1 MPDLD
6 VALPGAGGEHGGQHG
21 VEGGAHAGL
30 RVPVQCAG
38 AAGGAEAVHQ
48 DPAVGTA
55 RQQQVTIRGALA
67 AHRVAFHLQRMN
79 NQLSDSAAQCTR
91 PHGPSHGGA
100 AGAWSRRLSSCR
112 EPGVPVPRPV
122 SPGGSRGSREH
133 SSSTGTGSGSLV
145 PVPLGR
151 PAGKRGRWKGA
162 PSPRSM

>member
-38 AAGGAEAVHQ
+38 AAGSAEAVHQ
-48 DPAVGTA
+48 GPAVSAA
-55 RQQQVTIRGALA
+55 RQQQVAVWGALA
-67 AHRVAFHLQRMN
+67 AHRVAFHLQRMS
-79 NQLSDSAAQCTR
+79 NQLSDSAAQRTR

-100 AGAWSRRLSSCR
+100 AGARSRRLSSCH
-112 EPGVPVPRPV
+112 EPRVPVPRPV
-122 SPGGSRGSREH
+122 SPGGSRGSREY

-151 PAGKRGRWKGA
+151 PTGKRGRCKG